1 MNAKKQQETQTGRMT
16 IWGLLKNM
24 IPFVLPYR
32 WLIVI
37 TLVLTLV
44 GSLMAQVNAVVLDWT
59 VDSINALIQQADG
72 FKWSSAV
79 RILTIITIILLGKE
93 VVGAVVTFFQRYYGE
108 RMRILVSRDLSLKVV
123 ERMLSFRMAFF
134 SSEGNETG
142 KLQSRIDRGIM
153 SLSNT
158 VNNFFI
164 EILPLFTS
172 AVLALILMFAANV
185 FVGLVALFIVPV
197 YFWVTYIQASKMKGG
212 RRGIFGSHQ
221 AVSQGILNIIES
233 ITVIKSFNR
242 EKIEADR
249 QAAIQRT
256 MTDLQLSTRKKA
268 YFFGGLKSFLEQ
280 IGTVLIIIL
289 TAYLVLTD
297 YPGMSIGK
305 IMYHVML
312 FANVSAPIRQLHRI
326 YDDMNDAL
334 IYAEGFFG
342 ILDADEEV
350 EESGSHHPRRV
361 SGEFELQGVD
371 FTYSNGTQALFDV
384 SMHIPAGKI
393 TALVGLSGAGKST
406 IVNLLDKFYTP
417 QKGSIKLDGTELS
430 DWDTEWLRENIG
442 LVLQK
447 NHIFSGTIE
456 ENIRYGCPTAT
467 HDDVVKAAKQAYL
480 YDQVM
485 ALPHGFETDAL
496 QLSGGQQQRVAI
508 ARMFIKNPPII
519 FLDEPTA
526 SLDAIATEQIKA
538 SIDAIK
544 QGRTVIIIS
553 HNIGQIIDA
562 DHIYV
567 LQQGRVVQSG
577 SPQEVY
583 RQGGVYKDIFD
594 ASARSM
600 NVDKIANTINIIRY
614 EENHHITAHR
624 HHDDC
629 LGTGDR
635 RGQVHHRERATDHD
649 HRRSPW
655 CQNNVV
661 QTGRQ
666 GNHLAV
672 ALARVLG
679 QHVLDQ
685 PAEGVELA
693 SRTGIRQASVY
704 RGEDARRTAHDQ
716 RGERTV
722 EDAHQQDLC
731 HRREGRCYC
740 HHLYYQERER

>member
-1 MNAKKQQETQTGRMT
+1 MN
-16 IWGLLKNM
+16 IWDLLKNI

-32 WLIVI
+32 LLIVI

-44 GSLMAQVNAVVLDWT
+44 GSLMAQVNAVVLDRA
-59 VDSINALIQQADG
+59 VDAINALIQTPGG
-72 FKWSSAV
+72 FAWGEAV
-79 RILTIITIILLGKE
+79 RILTIITVILLGKE

-108 RMRILVSRDLSLKVV
+108 RMRILVSRDLSLRVV
-123 ERMLSFRMAFF
+123 ERILSFRMAFF
-134 SSEGNETG
+134 TSEGNETG

-172 AVLALILMFAANV
+172 AILALALMFIANV
-185 FVGLVALFIVPV
+185 YVGLVALCIVPL
-197 YFWVTYIQASKMKGG
+197 YFWVTYIQASRMKGG

-242 EKIEADR
+242 EQIEADR
-249 QAAIQRT
+249 QAGIQRN
-256 MTDLQLSTRKKA
+256 MTQLQLNTRKQS
-268 YFFGGLKSFLEQ
+268 FIFNGLKSFLEQ

-289 TAYLVLTD
+289 TAYLVLID
-297 YPGMSIGK
+297 YPGMTIGK

-342 ILDADEEV
+342 ILHADHEV
-350 EESGSHHPRRV
+350 EASGKHQAETV
-361 SGEFELQGVD
+361 KGDFELKNVD

-384 SMHIPAGKI
+384 SMHIEPGKI

-406 IVNLLDKFYTP
+406 IVNLLDKFYNP
-417 QKGSIKLDGTELS
+417 QKGTISLDGVDLS
-430 DWDTEWLRENIG
+430 EWDTECLRDNIG

-447 NHIFSGTIE
+447 NHIFDGTIE
-456 ENIRYGCPTAT
+456 ENIKYGNPQAT
-467 HDDVVKAAKQAYL
+467 HEDVVRAARQAYI
-480 YDQVM
+480 YDQIM
-485 ALPHGFETDAL
+485 QLPNGFDTMAL
-496 QLSGGQQQRVAI
+496 QLSGGQQQRIAI

-562 DHIYV
+562 DKIYV

-577 SPQEVY
+577 TPSEVY
-583 RQGGVYKDIFD
+583 KQGGLYKDIFD

-600 NVDKIANTINIIRY
+600 NVDKIASTI
-614 EENHHITAHR
+614 
-624 HHDDC
+624 
-629 LGTGDR
+629 
-635 RGQVHHRERATDHD
+635 TD
-649 HRRSPW
+649 
-655 CQNNVV
+655 
-661 QTGRQ
+661 
-666 GNHLAV
+666 
-672 ALARVLG
+672 
-679 QHVLDQ
+679 
-685 PAEGVELA
+685 
-693 SRTGIRQASVY
+693 
-704 RGEDARRTAHDQ
+704 
-716 RGERTV
+716 
-722 EDAHQQDLC
+722 
-731 HRREGRCYC
+731 
-740 HHLYYQERER
+740 